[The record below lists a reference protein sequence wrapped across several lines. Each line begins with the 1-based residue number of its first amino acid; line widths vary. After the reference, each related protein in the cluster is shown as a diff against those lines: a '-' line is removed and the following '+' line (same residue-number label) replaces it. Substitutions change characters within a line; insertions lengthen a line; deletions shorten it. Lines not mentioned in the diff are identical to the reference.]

1 MIVTLGHSGQAVR
14 EECMDQLE
22 QLQHE
27 VLELE
32 ERLRLR
38 ASDFLSELS
47 VRTYNRCVSAAARCC
62 MLTAAFTALRPQYAA
77 IELCDSPLHLATAD

>member
-32 ERLRLR
+32 ERLRLQ

-47 VRTYNRCVSAAARCC
+47 V
-62 MLTAAFTALRPQYAA
+62 
-77 IELCDSPLHLATAD
+77 HTADV